1 MIRKWKKIRRRQIN
15 RTEENNKSA
24 EGEKLKIMKINFD
37 GGINV
42 EENKKKISDRKNY
55 SISSIIKKYV

>member
-1 MIRKWKKIRRRQIN
+1 MN

-37 GGINV
+37 GGLNV

-55 SISSIIKKYV
+55 SISSIIKKCINKKRE